1 MYTQRKRKMYKKRV
15 NKLYMQQTLQD
26 MGFVQRKSSSHM
38 VCTRGTRVFN
48 SKALTIV
55 AKQNLNTNSS
65 QKLIHGNVPVINNGD
80 TPPVII
86 PINK

>member
-15 NKLYMQQTLQD
+15 NKLYMRQTFKD
-26 MGFVQRKSSSHM
+26 MGLVQRKTSSHI
-38 VCTRGTRVFN
+38 VCHRGTRVLN
-48 SKALTIV
+48 SKALTVV
-55 AKQNLNTNSS
+55 AKCNLNTNSS
-65 QKLIHGNVPVINNGD
+65 QKIICENVPVIDNGD